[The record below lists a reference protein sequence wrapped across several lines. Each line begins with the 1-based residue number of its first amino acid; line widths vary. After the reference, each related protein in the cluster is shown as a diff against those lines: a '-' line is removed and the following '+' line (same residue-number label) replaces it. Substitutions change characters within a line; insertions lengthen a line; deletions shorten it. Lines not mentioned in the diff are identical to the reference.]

1 MNKHTHTHIYI
12 YIDNTY
18 IYICMH
24 IEAQGA
30 CNLETTRPG
39 VPSHENAL
47 RGLMGLVSQLI
58 TQGFSSFWSNQ
69 KMLETG

>member
-1 MNKHTHTHIYI
+1 
-12 YIDNTY
+12 
-18 IYICMH
+18 MH